1 MIKHRESTRNNTVN
15 YSDKK
20 LTKISIQKR
29 NAEDRN
35 KSQAKKSGSGLGPNG
50 QIWFYGIHAV
60 ESALLNPERKKYQL
74 LVNQEWTT
82 SYKVPGNEIEPQY
95 VSRKVIESKLPL
107 TAVHQGL
114 ALLVAP
120 LPHVPIETICKN
132 SNDNSVVIVLDQIND
147 PRNIGAIMRTA
158 SAFGASAIIVTD
170 RYTPETTASMA
181 KAASG
186 ALDRIPVVRVTNLS
200 RSLVLLKKAGFW
212 LAGLDANASQTI
224 SQANLGGKIAIIL
237 GAEGSGLRR
246 LTAQNCDYLIKIP
259 MDASSNSLN
268 VSVAASIALYEVY
281 RNRD

>member
-1 MIKHRESTRNNTVN
+1 MIKHKKSTQNNTVN
-15 YSDKK
+15 YPDKK
-20 LTKISIQKR
+20 LTNISIQKR
-29 NAEDRN
+29 NAKDRN
-35 KSQAKKSGSGLGPNG
+35 KSQAKKSGSGFGSNG

-224 SQANLGGKIAIIL
+224 YQANLGGKIAIIL

>member
-1 MIKHRESTRNNTVN
+1 MIKHKKSTQNNTVN
-15 YSDKK
+15 YPDKK

-35 KSQAKKSGSGLGPNG
+35 KSQAKKSGSGFGPNG

-82 SYKVPGNEIEPQY
+82 SYKVPSNEIEPQY

-132 SNDNSVVIVLDQIND
+132 SNDNSVVIVLDQISD